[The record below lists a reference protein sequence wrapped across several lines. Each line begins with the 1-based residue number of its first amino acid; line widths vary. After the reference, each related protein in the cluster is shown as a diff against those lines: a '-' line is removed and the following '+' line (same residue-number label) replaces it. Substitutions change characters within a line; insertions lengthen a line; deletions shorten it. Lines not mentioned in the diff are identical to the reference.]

1 MEWTA
6 AFVQYHYIMHDYI
19 TNNQYEILQTLQ
31 TYARFTSK
39 NHMKS
44 CEKQG
49 FHSVQII
56 KENHTLI
63 SIFPTQ

>member
-1 MEWTA
+1 
-6 AFVQYHYIMHDYI
+6 MHDYI

-44 CEKQG
+44 CEKRG
-49 FHSVQII
+49 FLLSVQII
-56 KENHTLI
+56 EQNHT
-63 SIFPTQ
+63 SI